1 MGRVPPDENQGSYGR
16 RGQYGC
22 EDGCTCSGAD
32 SVYEESCSDRNE
44 SGRDVYRRCW
54 EWIRLGAESTRHLCA
69 DEGEPAKLS
78 EPLSGT
84 G

>member
-1 MGRVPPDENQGSYGR
+1 MAADENQGSYGHR
-16 RGQYGC
+16 SQYGC
-22 EDGCTCSGAD
+22 EDACTCSEAD
-32 SVYEESCSDRNE
+32 SVYEESCSDGNE
-44 SGRDVYRRCW
+44 SGRDVSTDA
-54 EWIRLGAESTRHLCA
+54 ENGVRLGAVNTRHLCA